1 MPASLTG
8 LLMIKDLPKKS
19 RGQIDVCGRANLNN
33 RIAGGDVAPDG
44 AWPWQA
50 SLTFFG
56 RHFCGGTLINNQWV
70 LTAAH
75 CMVVSPDLMVVH
87 LGRQRQSGPNPNE
100 LNFNVSMAI
109 VHPEYDVDTVDN
121 DMTLLLLSAP
131 VNFNEFIK
139 PVCLAAATSTFFA
152 GTNSWVTGWGFI
164 GEGIPL
170 PPPGDLMEVKMPV
183 VGNRK
188 CFCQYCFINITEN
201 MICAGLTQGGRGGCP
216 GDSGGPLMSKNGS
229 VWVQSGVASFAFGC
243 GQPRFPTVFAR
254 VSQYQDWIIN
264 HTGVENMPGFVTFTS
279 PGTDS
284 DLHESC
290 AALPPIDNCPGGVE
304 MFWKCF
310 GDKRDDCNRAP
321 PITL

>member
-1 MPASLTG
+1 MFCSHSNEKLYEWP
-8 LLMIKDLPKKS
+8 KDT
-19 RGQIDVCGRANLNN
+19 RARKWTSFVRTKRMNFTPSSSSFLCCKHFEDACFLNRSAYDQGFAKN
-33 RIAGGDVAPDG
+33 
-44 AWPWQA
+44 
-50 SLTFFG
+50 
-56 RHFCGGTLINNQWV
+56 
-70 LTAAH
+70 
-75 CMVVSPDLMVVH
+75 PDLMVVH